1 MINATTKVYAVI
13 GDPIAH
19 SLSPVMQNW
28 FIKQFDL
35 NAVYAAF
42 HVKNENIKSCVQ
54 GIRAL
59 GLGGL
64 NITVP
69 HKEAVIPFADEL
81 SDEVQK
87 LGAANT
93 LVNENGKISAHV
105 TDPYGFIE
113 SLGDNKKR
121 FKGASVLMFGAGGAA
136 KSVAYALG
144 KLGVDQLLISDLVA
158 SKAKELAAAAKKS
171 FGLKDATAL
180 ERPMAPMKQIT
191 KNTHIIINATAVGM
205 HPMENKTV
213 VEFYDVVG
221 PKHFFYDLV
230 YNPAQTKFLRLA
242 AEKGAAT
249 QNGLDMLIFQG
260 LQSMRIWTG
269 EDLQLS
275 SDQLSELQ
283 SIMKKQLGLHE

>member
-1 MINATTKVYAVI
+1 MINASTTVYAVI

-35 NAVYAAF
+35 NAVYTAF
-42 HVKNENIKSCVQ
+42 HVKNDNVKSSVN

-64 NITVP
+64 NVTVP

-81 SDEVQK
+81 SDEVKK

-93 LVNENGKISAHV
+93 LVNDDGRISAHV

-113 SLGDNKKR
+113 SLGENKDR

-144 KLGVDQLLISDLVA
+144 RLGVDQLLISDVV
-158 SKAKELAAAAKKS
+158 SPKAKELAAAARSS
-171 FGLKDATAL
+171 FGLKDATAI
-180 ERPMAPMKQIT
+180 ERQLAPMKQIT

-205 HPMENKTV
+205 HPIENKSV
-213 VEFYDVVG
+213 VEHYDVVG
-221 PKHFFYDLV
+221 PNHFFYDLV

-242 AEKGAAT
+242 AEKDAVT

-269 EDLQLS
+269 QDLQLS
-275 SDQLSELQ
+275 FEQLFKLQ
-283 SIMKKQLGLHE
+283 TIMKRHLGIYE

>member
-28 FIKQFDL
+28 FINQFDL
-35 NAVYAAF
+35 NAVYTAF
-42 HVKNENIKSCVQ
+42 HIRNKNLKSAVDGVRAM
-54 GIRAL
+54 GI
-59 GLGGL
+59 GGL
-64 NITVP
+64 NVTVP

-81 SDEVQK
+81 SDEVKK

-93 LVNENGKISAHV
+93 LKNENGKISAFV

-113 SLGDNKKR
+113 SLGENKKR

-144 KLGVDQLLISDLVA
+144 QIGVDQLLISDIVTQK
-158 SKAKELAAAAKKS
+158 SRELAKAAKVS
-171 FGLKDATAL
+171 FNIKEATAL
-180 ERPMAPMKQIT
+180 EKPIAPMKQIT

-205 HPMENKTV
+205 HPMEDKTV
-213 VEFYDVVG
+213 IEHYDVVG

-230 YNPAQTKFLRLA
+230 YNPAQTRFLRLA
-242 AEKGAAT
+242 AEKGATT

-275 SDQLSELQ
+275 SAQLSELQ
-283 SIMKKQLGLHE
+283 TIMKKQLGIHE